1 MDICIINEGFLIGGV
16 ERVTVEIGNS
26 LESCGN
32 KVTLIDFTGEN
43 KYFYKVN
50 ENITIKKIIKPR
62 TLKRRLIRKATNIK
76 HRIDKK
82 EINIK
87 NIYADQLRDLIYYL
101 KGSNHDVLI
110 LCQGM
115 LTALILEIKKKV
127 PTYMSSV

>member
-87 NIYADQLRDLIYYL
+87 NIYAD
-101 KGSNHDVLI
+101 
-110 LCQGM
+110 
-115 LTALILEIKKKV
+115 
-127 PTYMSSV
+127 